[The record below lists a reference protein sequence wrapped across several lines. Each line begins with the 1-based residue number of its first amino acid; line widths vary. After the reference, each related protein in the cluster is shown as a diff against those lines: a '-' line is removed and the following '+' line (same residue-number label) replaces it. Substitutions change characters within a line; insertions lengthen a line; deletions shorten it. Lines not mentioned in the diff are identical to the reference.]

1 MTLSAK
7 EKRERAK
14 IWKPHAKKIADDHCI
29 EADWTTYGT
38 FHAAEVGELIRQI
51 ILSLTP
57 HEYEF
62 KGEKVTKHFD
72 QWKPEGRL
80 QMVAIW
86 QEIADNLQFGLRSE
100 G

>member
-14 IWKPHAKKIADDHCI
+14 IWKPHAKKIADDHCTK
-29 EADWTTYGT
+29 ADWTTDST
-38 FHAAEVGELIRQI
+38 FHAAGVGELIRQV

-62 KGEKVTKHFD
+62 EGEKITKHFD

-80 QMVAIW
+80 QVVAIW

-100 G
+100 